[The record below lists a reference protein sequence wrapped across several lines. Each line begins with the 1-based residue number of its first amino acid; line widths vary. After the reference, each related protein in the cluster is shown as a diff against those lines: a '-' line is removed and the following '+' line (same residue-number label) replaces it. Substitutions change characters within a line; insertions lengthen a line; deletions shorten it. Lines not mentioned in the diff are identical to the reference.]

1 MATKWDTALEG
12 ARGLPCPALI
22 GSMRVSPPRGL
33 PDRIRRSA
41 PWQNVING
49 RVAAAGHRPTDT
61 TLPSCGLCLRG
72 PTFPNGA
79 RTAAS
84 PTFCPWA
91 GLGLRLG
98 RLRLRSELQESLDA
112 CARTVSLARE
122 LQGAHDCESH
132 APAGEPLCVH
142 VGRCGKPLGAR
153 LDRLEII
160 RLPEDQVDCVESGIA
175 EAGCGIDRDEA
186 ALGATV
192 EDVAGR
198 QVTM

>member
-72 PTFPNGA
+72 HISEPSANC
-79 RTAAS
+79 RS
-84 PTFCPWA
+84 PDYLPP
-91 GLGLRLG
+91 GRLGLRLG

-112 CARTVSLARE
+112 CARTVS
-122 LQGAHDCESH
+122 
-132 APAGEPLCVH
+132 
-142 VGRCGKPLGAR
+142 
-153 LDRLEII
+153 
-160 RLPEDQVDCVESGIA
+160 
-175 EAGCGIDRDEA
+175 
-186 ALGATV
+186 
-192 EDVAGR
+192 
-198 QVTM
+198 